1 MDVLCSV
8 GQTLEM
14 TMFELTVRSDFS
26 SAHFLRDYDGKCR
39 NLHGH
44 TWQVAVTV
52 SGDKLNDIGVM
63 ADFVEMKQQ
72 LNSILVRLDHSC
84 LNDHE
89 FFKVNNPTAENL
101 ARFIFQEYKRLIAP
115 LKLVKVQVWESDRA
129 DVVYCE

>member
-1 MDVLCSV
+1 
-8 GQTLEM
+8 
-14 TMFELTVRSDFS
+14 MFELTVRSDFS

-89 FFKVNNPTAENL
+89 YFKVNNPTSENL

-129 DVVYCE
+129 DVVYYE